1 MDAYECVATKL
12 DVREFDSR
20 YVPAEVKL
28 KVLEAARLTGSGIN
42 NQHWRFILV
51 QERDRLKLLAEDST
65 TGGWVAQANF
75 AVIVLT
81 DPKFGFHLID
91 AGRAAQD
98 MQIAA
103 WNFGVTSCLYT
114 GFKVEDLRKDFGIP
128 KNLNPSVV
136 VGFGYPARKIVGKT
150 KDRKP
155 LSTLAFLNN
164 YENRLEPEKL
174 NMNT

>member
-20 YVPAEVKL
+20 NVPVDVKL

-51 QERDRLKLLAEDST
+51 QEHDRLKRLAEDST
-65 TGGWVAQANF
+65 TGSWVAQANF
-75 AVIVLT
+75 AVVVLT
-81 DPKFGFHLID
+81 NPKFGFHLID

-103 WNFGVTSCLYT
+103 WNFGIISCLYT
-114 GFKVEDLRKDFGIP
+114 GLNVEDLRKDFGIP
-128 KNLNPSVV
+128 KTLNPSIVL
-136 VGFGYPARKIVGKT
+136 GFGYPARKITGKR
-150 KDRKP
+150 KNRKP
-155 LSTLAFLNN
+155 LSELAFIDK
-164 YENRLEPEKL
+164 YENRFEPGKL
-174 NMNT
+174 QN

>member
-12 DVREFDSR
+12 DVREFEPR
-20 YVPAEVKL
+20 NVPADVKL

-51 QERDRLKLLAEDST
+51 QGRDRLKRLAEDST

-81 DPKFGFHLID
+81 NSKFGFHMLD

-98 MQIAA
+98 MQIAG
-103 WNFGVTSCLYT
+103 WNFGVISCLYT
-114 GFKVEDLRKDFGIP
+114 GLNLETLRKDFGIP
-128 KNLNPSVV
+128 KDLSPSVV
-136 VGFGYPARKIVGKT
+136 VGFGYPAKKLTGKRKN
-150 KDRKP
+150 RKP
-155 LSTLAFLNN
+155 LSELAYLNN
-164 YENRLEPEKL
+164 YDNRLELGKL
-174 NMNT
+174 QG